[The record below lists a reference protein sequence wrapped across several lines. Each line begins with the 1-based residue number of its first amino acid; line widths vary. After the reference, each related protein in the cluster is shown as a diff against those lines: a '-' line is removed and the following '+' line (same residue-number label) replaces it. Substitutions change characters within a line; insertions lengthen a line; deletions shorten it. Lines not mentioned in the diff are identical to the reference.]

1 MPAFAVAAI
10 CVLAW
15 ALMLPTLS
23 NAAVGYLVGTS
34 IAVIGLYIAF
44 VLPIY
49 LRWRAGDRFEAGV
62 WALGNHYKW
71 IDPLAIRGSC
81 SSHPLPRIRA
91 CRRASRGT
99 TSFSWDLANYAPL
112 TVGGAFVLFGG
123 WWILSANR
131 WFKGPIRQGSEEELE
146 RIEAQ
151 YQLGQNIQL
160 STVNAGRRSAGERPT
175 APGRPSLP

>member
-1 MPAFAVAAI
+1 MTFAFSRDGAVPGHQLWRRLAFRRVPAYAAAAI

-44 VLPIY
+44 ALPIW
-49 LRWRAGDRFEAGV
+49 LRWRAGDRFEHGV
-62 WALGNHYKW
+62 WSLGNHYKW
-71 IDPLAIRGSC
+71 LNPLALLWILLICILFLAPSVPQGIPW
-81 SSHPLPRIRA
+81 H
-91 CRRASRGT
+91 T
-99 TSFSWDLANYAPL
+99 DFSWDLANYAPI
-112 TVGGAFVLFGG
+112 TVGGAFILFGG
-123 WWILSANR
+123 WWLISANR

-151 YQLGQNIQL
+151 LGA
-160 STVNAGRRSAGERPT
+160 SG
-175 APGRPSLP
+175 